1 MTAKKPP
8 ETRSRVVLMID
19 EPIATK
25 IRAEAI
31 YQRITLSMMTE
42 RLYAD
47 AIARCV
53 AERAIKGGKKAKP

>member
-1 MTAKKPP
+1 
-8 ETRSRVVLMID
+8 VLMID

-42 RLYAD
+42 RLYTD

-53 AERAIKGGKKAKP
+53 AERAIKGGKKAKA